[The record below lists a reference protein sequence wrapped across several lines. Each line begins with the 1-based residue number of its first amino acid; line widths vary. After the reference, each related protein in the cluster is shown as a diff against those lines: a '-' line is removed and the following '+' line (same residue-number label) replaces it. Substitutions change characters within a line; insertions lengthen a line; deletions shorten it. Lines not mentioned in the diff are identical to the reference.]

1 MRFPNFCTPWK
12 IIPISNLLQFQNG
25 INGSPEQYGK
35 GVKFISVGDILNNIY
50 ITYDNI
56 KEVPEAHYDIT
67 PPGRFLD
74 IVDSWNSIVEL
85 KRRAKSPD
93 FILPTHAP
101 EMIELVESGKILGV

>member
-1 MRFPNFCTPWK
+1 M
-12 IIPISNLLQFQNG
+12 LDG
-25 INGSPEQYGK
+25 
-35 GVKFISVGDILNNIY
+35 ISVYPSAGHSVGHQTVVVNTKDGEYHCCGDLIF
-50 ITYDNI
+50 TYDNI

-85 KRRAKSPD
+85 KRRAKSPE

-101 EMIELVESGKILGV
+101 EMIDLVESGRILGV